1 MDTSMNREQEYRDLL
16 HKAQTSAD
24 CILEFLNT
32 IENAAR
38 LQGSTS
44 VTDLVRVATSHA
56 KSLEHEIDQIWDE
69 FKRT

>member
-1 MDTSMNREQEYRDLL
+1 MDTAMDHEHEYRDLL

-24 CILEFLNT
+24 CILEFLT
-32 IENAAR
+32 AIEKAAR
-38 LQGSTS
+38 LRGSTS
-44 VTDLVRVATSHA
+44 VPDLVRVAISHA

>member
-1 MDTSMNREQEYRDLL
+1 MDDEHEYRDLL
-16 HKAQTSAD
+16 HKAQASAD
-24 CILEFLNT
+24 CILEFLT
-32 IENAAR
+32 AIEKAAR

-44 VTDLVRVATSHA
+44 ITDLVRVATTHA